1 MSVKQE
7 FESRFISEVVLNKG
21 TMSDELDVLFNQ
33 VLEEEFSGD
42 PELMDEYIT
51 GLHQIRHSNFQ
62 YNQKTN
68 IEKAVIKIAEKMN
81 EEDAKDILDILNGM
95 I

>member
-62 YNQKTN
+62 YNQNTN
-68 IEKAVIKIAEKMN
+68 IEKVVIKIAEKMN